1 MGELS
6 NPRLKLPLNC
16 PTLHKLSDNPSMF
29 RGAKLNYYINYFIV
43 GVFFIL
49 YMIFF
54 SKAKSFIVYLMFK
67 LAYYNS
73 KYVSYKLTQI
83 ISIFLGQY
91 MSYISVAEGDKGR
104 SPAYTGT
111 RAPFNIN
118 LSSQVKFYSTTPN
131 KTTFK
136 DSKDITAD
144 VLNKL
149 LKNQK
154 VCITEAELSRL
165 KAIPGVR
172 FDLPLNEQTISAFE
186 SLVGKP
192 NTRGIKAGVY
202 IFTHIA
208 SGAKYVGSSNS
219 LSRRLDQYF
228 SSKHF
233 NQKNSGLLLPLIKK
247 EGFEAFRLEV
257 MVMPD
262 NIGLEFN
269 TSNNFNFNFSYLF
282 LEQYY
287 LLQDKFNL
295 NTQRIVNFRVDQ
307 GKTVYLYSLDGK
319 ILYYCGYSLN
329 EIKGVLGIHFVT
341 CTNCI
346 KTGESYLGFFRI
358 STDHL
363 VGSKKTK
370 LSLQELLNLIE
381 MKKKEALEK
390 SSRSKF
396 SKAVVIRK
404 EDEEKTLEFPSITLT
419 IKHLNSI
426 GISADRNQLAK
437 HLDTNKS
444 YKGYIFSKA

>member
-1 MGELS
+1 M
-6 NPRLKLPLNC
+6 
-16 PTLHKLSDNPSMF
+16 NPSMF
-29 RGAKLNYYINYFIV
+29 RGTKLNYYINYFIV
-43 GVFFIL
+43 GVLFIL

-54 SKAKSFIVYLMFK
+54 SKAKSYIVYFMFK

-83 ISIFLGQY
+83 ISIFLGKY
-91 MSYISVAEGDKGR
+91 MSYISVAEYDKGG
-104 SPAYTGT
+104 SPAYAGT
-111 RAPFNIN
+111 KVPFNIN

-136 DSKDITAD
+136 DFGAKLDITAD

-228 SSKHF
+228 SFKHF

-269 TSNNFNFNFSYLF
+269 TSNNLNFNFSYLF

-358 STDHL
+358 STDRL
-363 VGSKKTK
+363 VGSEKTK
-370 LSLQELLNLIE
+370 LSLQELLNLID

-404 EDEEKTLEFPSITLT
+404 EDECAIVLRERSLQQARYKTLEFPSITLT
-419 IKHLNSI
+419 IKYLNSI